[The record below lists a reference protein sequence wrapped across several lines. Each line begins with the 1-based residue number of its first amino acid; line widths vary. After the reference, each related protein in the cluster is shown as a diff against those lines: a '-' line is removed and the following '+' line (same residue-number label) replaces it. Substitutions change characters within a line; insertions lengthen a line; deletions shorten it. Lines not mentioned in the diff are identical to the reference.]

1 MPDTKNY
8 VLGENKSLRE
18 GYTKTETENMI
29 IQQLNNKIIFS
40 ETEPE
45 AVIEGALLLIPSE
58 DGE

>member
-8 VLGENKSLRE
+8 VVGENRGLRE
-18 GYTKTETENMI
+18 GYTKTETENMVI
-29 IQQLNNKIIFS
+29 RKLENKIIFS

-45 AVIEGALLLIPSE
+45 TVVEGALLLIPSE

>member
-1 MPDTKNY
+1 MPDIKNY
-8 VLGENKSLRE
+8 VVGENKSLRE
-18 GYTKTETENMI
+18 GYTKTETEKMVV
-29 IQQLNNKIIFS
+29 QQLNNKIIFS

>member
-8 VLGENKSLRE
+8 VVGENKGLRE
-18 GYTKTETENMI
+18 GYTNMI

>member
-8 VLGENKSLRE
+8 VVGENKGLRE
-18 GYTKTETENMI
+18 GYTKIETENMI

>member
-1 MPDTKNY
+1 M
-8 VLGENKSLRE
+8 VGENKGLRE

-40 ETEPE
+40 EAEPE

>member
-8 VLGENKSLRE
+8 VVGENKSLRE
-18 GYTKTETENMI
+18 GCTKTETENMI

>member
-1 MPDTKNY
+1 
-8 VLGENKSLRE
+8 
-18 GYTKTETENMI
+18 MI

-40 ETEPE
+40 EAEPE

>member
-8 VLGENKSLRE
+8 VVGENKGLRE
-18 GYTKTETENMI
+18 GYTKTETEN
-29 IQQLNNKIIFS
+29 KIIFS
-40 ETEPE
+40 EAEPE

>member
-1 MPDTKNY
+1 MPDTKKY
-8 VLGENKSLRE
+8 VVGENKSLRE